1 MNGEQTMQFEGKTV
15 DHAIQLA
22 CEHFKCAKDDLEITI
37 ITKGSTGLFGLGGK
51 KAKIEV
57 SYKRAEEQ
65 ALHEDATAAHETVE
79 EKTKDEKPAGKEAA
93 AKEEAPGD
101 EEEAPVEEDGE
112 GTRVQEESIS
122 PEILE
127 MAQEILNEI
136 LTLARL
142 EGKVICDQEDSQFPL
157 KIEGEDAS
165 LIIGREGQ
173 TLDALEYILNRAVHK
188 RNGNKGPQIHI
199 DAQGYRIK
207 RIENLRHMALRS
219 AKKAKSSG
227 RQVVL
232 QPMSPRDRRIVH
244 ITLKDFHGVSTKSVG
259 EGSWKKVRSVPKRRR
274 ERPHRSRFNG

>member
-22 CEHFKCAKDDLEITI
+22 CEHFKCTKDDLEITI

-57 SYKRAEEQ
+57 SYKGVGEQVLPEET
-65 ALHEDATAAHETVE
+65 AAAHEAVDD
-79 EKTKDEKPAGKEAA
+79 KDEKPVEEETA
-93 AKEEAPGD
+93 AKEESPADKD
-101 EEEAPVEEDGE
+101 EMATEENGE
-112 GTRVQEESIS
+112 GARVQEEAIP

-142 EGKVICDQEDSQFPL
+142 EGKVVCDRDDPQFPL

-165 LIIGREGQ
+165 LFIGREGQ

-199 DAQGYRIK
+199 DTQDYRIK
-207 RIENLRHMALRS
+207 RIENLRHMALRN

-259 EGSWKKVRSVPKRRR
+259 EGSWKKVIIVPKRRR
-274 ERPHRSRFNG
+274 GRPHRSRFNG